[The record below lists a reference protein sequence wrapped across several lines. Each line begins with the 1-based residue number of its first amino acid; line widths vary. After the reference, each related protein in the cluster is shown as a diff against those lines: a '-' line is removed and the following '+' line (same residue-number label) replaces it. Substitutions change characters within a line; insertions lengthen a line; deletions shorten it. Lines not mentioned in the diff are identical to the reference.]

1 MNTLENKIRIQNL
14 LSEFE
19 TVDEPL
25 TRLKK
30 FKFKVGKEDFEN
42 YTEEQ
47 ILQYYKDLVISLKCK
62 SFVNWLGKK
71 YANHKFCSIKCELIK
86 QLIKEIDFDFKI
98 GMIIEYTLLQ
108 TYRLWVIYMI
118 LRYTREGAITYDM
131 LKSMSIDEME
141 EYHDKLLEEQEKKE
155 KENTKKEEK
164 KKGWLD
170 FFF

>member
-30 FKFKVGKEDFEN
+30 FKFKLDKEDLEK

-47 ILQYYKDLVISLKCK
+47 LLQYQKDLVISLKCK

-71 YANHKFCSIKCELIK
+71 YANHKFDVIKVNIIK
-86 QLIKEIDFDFKI
+86 QLTKEIDFNFKI

-108 TYRLWVIYMI
+108 TYRLWVVYMI
-118 LRYTREGAITYDM
+118 LRYTREGVVTYDM
-131 LKSMSIDEME
+131 LNGMSIDEME

-155 KENTKKEEK
+155 KENKKEE

>member
-14 LSEFE
+14 LLEFE

-30 FKFKVGKEDFEN
+30 FKFKLDKEEFTN

-47 ILQYYKDLVISLKCK
+47 ILQYYKDLVISLKCS

-71 YANHKFCSIKCELIK
+71 YASHKFCFIKLEIIR
-86 QLIKEIDFDFKI
+86 QLKKEIDFNFKI
-98 GMIIEYTLLQ
+98 DMIIDYTLLQ
-108 TYRLWVIYMI
+108 TYRLWVVYMI
-118 LRYTREGAITYDM
+118 LARTKEGAVTYDM
-131 LKSMSIDEME
+131 LNSMSIDEME
-141 EYHDKLLEEQEKKE
+141 EYHDNLVEEQEKKE
-155 KENTKKEEK
+155 NNKKEEK